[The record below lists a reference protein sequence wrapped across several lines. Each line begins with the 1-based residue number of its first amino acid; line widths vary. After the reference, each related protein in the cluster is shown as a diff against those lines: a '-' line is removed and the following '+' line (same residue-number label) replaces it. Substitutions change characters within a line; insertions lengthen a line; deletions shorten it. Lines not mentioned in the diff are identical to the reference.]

1 MGFNVTPEQIQAF
14 EAARK
19 AKTAEA
25 QRKYEQL
32 EKQRKDF
39 YAAKTAQV
47 EAARL
52 NQIHTAQNDYICDNC
67 GKTIPQ
73 GTRYRRQKI
82 IVGYGFPEGVHY
94 GEPRKTHLVC
104 VINHYCPQF
113 EECGNTQSTMCTN
126 KAYRDSFKEC
136 GVYKKKTEAQA

>member
-32 EKQRKDF
+32 EQQRKDF
-39 YAAKTAQV
+39 QAAVKAKV

-52 NQIHTAQNDYICDNC
+52 SQIHTAQEDYVCDHC
-67 GKTIPQ
+67 GKTIPE
-73 GTRYRRQKI
+73 GTRYRRQR
-82 IVGYGFPEGVHY
+82 IVTGYGFPEGNHY
-94 GEPRKTHLVC
+94 DTRITHLVC
-104 VINHYCPQF
+104 CVTKCTFF
-113 EECGNTQSTMCTN
+113 EECGVSTSGLCNNEFGHQSF
-126 KAYRDSFKEC
+126 REC
-136 GVYKKKTEAQA
+136 GVYKKKSEASA